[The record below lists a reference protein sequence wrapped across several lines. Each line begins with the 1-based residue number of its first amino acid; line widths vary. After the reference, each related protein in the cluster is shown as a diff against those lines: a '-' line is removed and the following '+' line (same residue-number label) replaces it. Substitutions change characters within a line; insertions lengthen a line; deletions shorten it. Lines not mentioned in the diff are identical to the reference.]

1 MRTSGTQDEAKTFV
15 ESSIPNSKVLHI
27 EFKKTIPGKKPDING
42 LGGTVDESIYS
53 GKVQAEF
60 TQLTWAD
67 VKKSTFQ
74 KVIEIDCPQN
84 KK

>member
-1 MRTSGTQDEAKTFV
+1 MKRKPSWNQAYLIPKFYTS
-15 ESSIPNSKVLHI
+15 NL
-27 EFKKTIPGKKPDING
+27 KKRFQEKKPDING